1 MRSTI
6 LPSGCTLTPM
16 VQAYVQARH
25 PIAAF
30 DARRH
35 GPFPT
40 PLSQLRNSPCFT
52 FGERPV
58 PKRAAVQMPGPN
70 HYSNV
75 CAALDKLSKAH
86 FSPSFSI
93 RGKLPVCLS
102 QLHEGGWVLQLIH
115 MCLHDATLR
124 ATWIGFARA
133 RLV

>member
-1 MRSTI
+1 
-6 LPSGCTLTPM
+6 M

-93 RGKLPVCLS
+93 RGKLPVRLS